1 MMKRAPD
8 TSYRSL
14 HSAALLLALTLATV
28 TSHAHEAFPARV
40 LEAADLAALRGGFSL
55 RGLEMEFGASL
66 RSFQDGRL
74 LMETLVSVTDR
85 GTHTTTSIP
94 RAVDTL
100 SPGPETAARTGSS
113 PPAANSGIELNGLGS
128 AGRVVVND
136 ARGMTASIHEV
147 TRQRILGVLVSRATD
162 TALRQ
167 EAQVD
172 VTIRNFS
179 QFQQTVRQAILN
191 NHLGRSSAP
200 LQ

>member
-1 MMKRAPD
+1 MFNPTPA
-8 TSYRSL
+8 TYRSL

-74 LMETLVSVTDR
+74 LMETLVNVTDR
-85 GTHTTTSIP
+85 GTRTTTTIP
-94 RAVDTL
+94 RALDTL
-100 SPGPETAARTGSS
+100 SPGPDTAARTGSR
-113 PPAANSGIELNGLGS
+113 PPAADRGIELNGLGN

-136 ARGMTASIHEV
+136 ARGVTASIHEV
-147 TRQRILGVLVSRATD
+147 TRQRILGVLVGRATD

>member
-1 MMKRAPD
+1 MFSRAPD
-8 TSYRSL
+8 THRSL
-14 HSAALLLALTLATV
+14 HTAALVLALSLATGA
-28 TSHAHEAFPARV
+28 SHADEPFPARV
-40 LEAADLAALRGGFSL
+40 LDAADLAALRGGFSL

-85 GTHTTTSIP
+85 GTRTTTTIP

-100 SPGPETAARTGSS
+100 SPGPDTAARASRS
-113 PPAANSGIELNGLGS
+113 PSAADRGIELSGLGN

-136 ARGMTASIHEV
+136 ARGVTASIHDV